1 MPSWPRSETVTL
13 DDAARVAAF
22 QSIDVTIAADVPAL
36 LFPCHREQERRT
48 HLAPPELTSAWR
60 IADGYYVSYCRL
72 SHGY

>member
-36 LFPCHREQERRT
+36 LFPCHREAPRY
-48 HLAPPELTSAWR
+48 LAPPQPTSAWR
-60 IADGYYVSYCRL
+60 IADGCYVSYCRL